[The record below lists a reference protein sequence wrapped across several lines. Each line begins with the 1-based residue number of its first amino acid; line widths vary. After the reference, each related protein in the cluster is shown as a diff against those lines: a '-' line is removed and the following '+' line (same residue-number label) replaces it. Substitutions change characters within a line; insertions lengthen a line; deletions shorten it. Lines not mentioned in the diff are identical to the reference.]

1 MKRLLVKI
9 MILSILFQ
17 LTAVASAQ
25 QYFVVQKKGKLKN
38 FKYISGDYIYL
49 ETKRGEFKLSG
60 KITQIN
66 DTSLVINKTSEIG
79 LNDIGV
85 IFRPNGLIRG
95 FSNLFFIQGGAA
107 YFFIAGANALINNES
122 PIIDKSTLLIS
133 GSMIVTGY
141 AIKPFITRKLNV
153 KEKWEVKI
161 LNFDEFKKE

>member
-1 MKRLLVKI
+1 MSFGVLAENITPEGVQRSEVH
-9 MILSILFQ
+9 ILSLLLSIICSWHALNNTFIIIRHEKTSCENNDIIHTISTNGSCIGTAILCR
-17 LTAVASAQ
+17 AEKRKAQ
-25 QYFVVQKKGKLKN
+25 N

-95 FSNLFFIQGGAA
+95 FSNLFFIQGGGVCL
-107 YFFIAGANALINNES
+107 FFLLPA
-122 PIIDKSTLLIS
+122 PMRWSTMNLQ
-133 GSMIVTGY
+133 
-141 AIKPFITRKLNV
+141 
-153 KEKWEVKI
+153 
-161 LNFDEFKKE
+161 

>member
-95 FSNLFFIQGGAA
+95 FSNLFLFREG
-107 YFFIAGANALINNES
+107 
-122 PIIDKSTLLIS
+122 LLIFLLPAP
-133 GSMIVTGY
+133 M
-141 AIKPFITRKLNV
+141 R
-153 KEKWEVKI
+153 
-161 LNFDEFKKE
+161 